1 MNAKSDITQLL
12 QNISEGDKK
21 SYNKL
26 FSIIYDELKNIANN
40 QLNIQF
46 SDHTLSKTDLVHE
59 AYLKLIDQDQI
70 NANDR
75 THFYAIAARTMRHLL
90 VDYARKKKAQK
101 RGGKQHPI
109 SLNEDIIHIKEHA
122 DQIIGMD
129 DCLNL
134 LMELDERIG
143 KIVELRFYAGFS
155 IEETASMLKL
165 STSTVNRDWAKA
177 RGWLYQCLKNES
189 PDKSL

>member
-1 MNAKSDITQLL
+1 MNTKSDITQLL
-12 QNISEGDKK
+12 QCISEGDKN

-46 SDHTLSKTDLVHE
+46 SEHTLSKTDLVHE

-101 RGGKQHPI
+101 RGGKQQPI
-109 SLNEDIIHIKEHA
+109 SLNEDLIHIEDHA

-129 DCLNL
+129 DCLSV

-189 PDKSL
+189 PDKSI